1 MKFLCPEQECEYDG
15 TGVYELTIPQ
25 EVCVDEQN
33 IATPFCPHCG
43 KTLVR
48 SESSAECFEH

>member
-48 SESSAECFEH
+48 SESSAGCFEQ